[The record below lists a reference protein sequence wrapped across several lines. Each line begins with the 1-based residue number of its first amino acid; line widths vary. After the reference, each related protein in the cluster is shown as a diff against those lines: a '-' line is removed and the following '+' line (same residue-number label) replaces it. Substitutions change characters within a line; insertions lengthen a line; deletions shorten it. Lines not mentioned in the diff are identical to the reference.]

1 MEIGTPI
8 DATCPSCGS
17 LRLHRFYEA
26 RNVPVHSCLMM
37 ASRDEALSFP
47 SGDVVLAFCTQCGFI
62 TNVSYEPS
70 HREYAPGYEDQ
81 QSFSPTFNA
90 FARQLAAQL
99 IDRYDLHGKDIVE
112 IGCGKADFLALLCEM
127 GDNRGVGIDPACV
140 KERIEGEAS
149 ARITVIQDYY
159 SEKYADYTGD
169 MVLCRHTLEHIHR
182 TAEFVTTVRRGIG
195 EREGTAVFF
204 EVPDTVRVLREQA
217 FWDIYYEHCSYF
229 TPGSLARLFRRCGF
243 AVDDIALD
251 YDDQYLLLYAHPVEG
266 RSGRAF
272 AHPEVEE
279 GAGKTRRPHMNGGSG
294 EIHNREESVV
304 DLSREV
310 DRFSKVCKETTSR
323 WLRTFE
329 RYAEEGKRVAIWGS
343 GSKCVAFL
351 TTLGI
356 AGHVDRV
363 VDINPYRHGKF
374 IPGAGSEVHHPD
386 SLRESRPDVVVVM
399 NPVYR
404 EEISGMLSGMGLEP
418 EIVTV

>member
-1 MEIGTPI
+1 MKGSRKGVQSDMEVGTPV

-17 LRLHRFYEA
+17 RQLYSFYEA

-37 ASRDEALSFP
+37 ASREEALSFP
-47 SGDVVLAFCTQCGFI
+47 TGDVALAFCTQCGFI

-90 FARQLAAQL
+90 FARRLAAQL
-99 IDRYDLHGKDIVE
+99 IDRYDLRGKDIVE
-112 IGCGKADFLALLCEM
+112 IGCGKADFLALLCEL
-127 GDNRGVGIDPACV
+127 GDNRGVGIDPACIR
-140 KERIEGEAS
+140 ERIEGEAA

-169 MVLCRHTLEHIHR
+169 LVLCRHTLEHIHR

-243 AVDDIALD
+243 AVDDVALD
-251 YDDQYLLLYAHPVEG
+251 YDDQYLLLYAHPVEKG
-266 RSGRAF
+266 S
-272 AHPEVEE
+272 
-279 GAGKTRRPHMNGGSG
+279 AGTRRPSADGGTG
-294 EIHNREESVV
+294 EIHPLEESV
-304 DLSREV
+304 DELSREV
-310 DRFSKVCKETTSR
+310 DRFGEACAETTSH

-329 RYAEEGKRVAIWGS
+329 RYAEEGKRVAVWGS

-356 AGHVDRV
+356 AAHVDHV
-363 VDINPYRHGKF
+363 VDINPHRHGKF
-374 IPGAGSEVHHPD
+374 IPGAGNEVLTPD
-386 SLRESRPDVVVVM
+386 SLRKSRPDVVVVM

-404 EEISGMLSGMGLEP
+404 EEIADMLAGMGLEP